1 MAGRPRGWGWGGGG
15 WWHGAQQS
23 GDVAA
28 PCAANGASYLPVV
41 FTVRGGKGAGGAD
54 AVLQRLAAL
63 VDVEEEE
70 RARLRCFQ
78 HLGRCLVAARR
89 RRSSAPR
96 APAAPSARVLLGAV
110 ARHAG
115 IVDGYGVSELTA
127 SPSLPP
133 CTRLCA
139 LSVGPEADPEH
150 LLRSLGLCAL

>member
-1 MAGRPRGWGWGGGG
+1 MGLVAWRAAEWRCCGPMCCKWGQLPPRGI
-15 WWHGAQQS
+15 
-23 GDVAA
+23 
-28 PCAANGASYLPVV
+28 
-41 FTVRGGKGAGGAD
+41 TVRGGKGAGGAD

-63 VDVEEEE
+63 VEVEEEC
-70 RARLRCFQ
+70 ARLRCFQ

>member
-1 MAGRPRGWGWGGGG
+1 MARSRVAMLRPHVLQMGPATSPW
-15 WWHGAQQS
+15 
-23 GDVAA
+23 
-28 PCAANGASYLPVV
+28 YLPCVGGR
-41 FTVRGGKGAGGAD
+41 VRGGLMPSCSAWQPWLRWKKK
-54 AVLQRLAAL
+54 
-63 VDVEEEE
+63 EC
-70 RARLRCFQ
+70 ARLRCFQ